1 MTGHKPRELDI
12 PAMPEGMGYLAGL
25 FWELKR
31 TSDPLTWQEMDAWT
45 RMMDR
50 QIEPEEA
57 RALMKMDGIHCRVMN
72 EG

>member
-1 MTGHKPRELDI
+1 
-12 PAMPEGMGYLAGL
+12 MPEGMGYLAGL
-25 FWELKR
+25 YWELKR

-57 RALMKMDGIHCRVMN
+57 RVLMKMDGIHCRVMN

>member
-12 PAMPEGMGYLAGL
+12 QPMPDGMSYLVGL

-31 TSDPLTWQEMDAWT
+31 TADPLTWQELDAWM
-45 RMMDR
+45 RVMDR
-50 QIEPEEA
+50 PVDPEEA
-57 RALMKMDGIHCRVMN
+57 RVLMRMDSIYGRVMA

>member
-1 MTGHKPRELDI
+1 MTGHKPRELDV
-12 PAMPEGMGYLAGL
+12 PEMPDGMAYLVGL

-31 TSDPLTWQEMDAWT
+31 TADPLTWQEMDAWA

-50 QIEPEEA
+50 EVEPEEA
-57 RALMKMDGIHCRVMN
+57 RALMKMDGIYSRVMS

>member
-12 PAMPEGMGYLAGL
+12 PEMPEGMAYLAGL

-31 TSDPLTWQEMDAWT
+31 TSDPLTWQEMDAWA

-50 QIEPEEA
+50 EVEPEEA
-57 RALMKMDGIHCRVMN
+57 RALMKMDSIYSRVMS